1 MRLYTYSALISSF
14 KFISELVFLLEWRV
28 SSWTR
33 IDSLHNFCAELNIF
47 KSWIIFLVE
56 MSEMV
61 RWSFC
66 PLHFQDHEP
75 RMQQS

>member
-33 IDSLHNFCAELNIF
+33 IDSLHNFCAESKYFQVLNHF
-47 KSWIIFLVE
+47 FGRNERDGKMVFL
-56 MSEMV
+56 
-61 RWSFC
+61 SFA
-66 PLHFQDHEP
+66 FP
-75 RMQQS
+75 RP